1 MFSVLGCIPSEA
13 DSEAKIGEDSRKHRQ
28 VCREMRQGREAAKMV
43 CINEQVT
50 AFGTWDL
57 VPLGPLGELSCLR
70 SEKAGCLIPAS

>member
-1 MFSVLGCIPSEA
+1 MLSVFDCVPSEA

-28 VCREMRQGREAAKMV
+28 VCREMRQGRDAAKTV

-57 VPLGPLGELSCLR
+57 VPWGPLGELSCLR
-70 SEKAGCLIPAS
+70 SEEAGCLIPTS